1 MRCAMKHSQLV
12 YKAKTKKPIENLHKF
27 ASIIDFEPEKPFP
40 DLRKL
45 EKPRDT
51 SNNLLGA
58 I

>member
-1 MRCAMKHSQLV
+1 MKHRQLV

-27 ASIIDFEPEKPFP
+27 ASVIDLEPVKSFP

-45 EKPRDT
+45 EKPGDT

>member
-1 MRCAMKHSQLV
+1 MKHRQLV